1 MSDVK
6 GLILAAGFGS
16 RLMPLT
22 EDRPKAMVEIFGR
35 PMIQRQVDTMRECNI
50 NDISVVA
57 GYQYE
62 KLQSLNL
69 PLVINKDYD
78 STNMVW
84 SMMCAR
90 EIFDGSADVI
100 MSYGD
105 IVYEKRVLEELINTE
120 GNVVVAADSQWKR
133 LWGERMDNVLD
144 DVETFKVDASGKLY
158 ELGKKPQTM
167 DDIQG
172 QYMGLVKFSSKCHEA
187 LLKFYDSLDDSI
199 EYDGKSFRQMYMTSF
214 IQGLKDS
221 GWVID
226 IAWTESGWLEVDTVD
241 DIEIYERMHL
251 TGQLDPVYRLSV

>member
-1 MSDVK
+1 MSDIK

-22 EDRPKAMVEIFGR
+22 ADRPKAMVEIFGS
-35 PMIQRQVDTMRECNI
+35 PMIQRQIDTMKECNI
-50 NDISVVA
+50 HDISVVA

-62 KLQSLNL
+62 KLQDLNL

-90 EIFDGSADVI
+90 EIFDGSADVV

-105 IVYEKRVLEELINTE
+105 IVYEKRVLEKLVKTK
-120 GNVVVAADSQWKR
+120 GNVVVAADSQWER
-133 LWGERMDNVLD
+133 LWNERMDNVLD
-144 DVETFKVDASGKLY
+144 DAETFKVDASGKLY
-158 ELGKKPQTM
+158 ELGKKPQSI

-172 QYMGLVKFSSKCHEA
+172 QYMGLVKFSSKCHGD
-187 LLKFYDSLDDSI
+187 LLKFYDNLDDSV

-221 GWVID
+221 GWIID

-241 DIEIYERMHL
+241 DLEIYERMHS
-251 TGQLDPVYRLSV
+251 TGKLGSVYRPSE